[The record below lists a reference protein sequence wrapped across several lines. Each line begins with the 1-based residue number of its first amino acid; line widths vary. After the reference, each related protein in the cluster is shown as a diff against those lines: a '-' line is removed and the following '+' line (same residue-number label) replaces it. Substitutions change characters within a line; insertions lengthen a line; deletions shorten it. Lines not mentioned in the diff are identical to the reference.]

1 VRCARRPRRPGW
13 GGGAARRAEALA
25 GYIFLLP
32 AGLLLAIFLVWPTLQ
47 VLGLSVTDYQLLAPS
62 ATHVVGLDN
71 YRQLLHDADFRD
83 AVRVTLTF
91 ALGAL
96 PLQATLALVLALV
109 LNLRLPGGGML
120 RAAFFYPTILS
131 VVVAGVIWSYLY
143 HPTQG
148 LFNQLLTGLGLPR
161 QPFLSGRDQ
170 ALPAIGALAA
180 WQNVGFYM
188 VIFLAGLRQ
197 IPPQCYEAAA
207 LDGAT
212 GWQQLRF
219 ITLPLLRPISAFVAV
234 VGTIYALRLFTEVYV
249 LTRGGPFGATRTL
262 IYFIWEE
269 GLRFRHTA
277 YAAAAA
283 VLFFLLVLA
292 ITLVQRRLLEAGAG
306 R

>member
-1 VRCARRPRRPGW
+1 VRCARRLRCPGW
-13 GGGAARRAEALA
+13 GGGAARGAEALA
-25 GYIFLLP
+25 GYMFLLP

-47 VLGLSVTDYQLLAPS
+47 VLGLSITDYQLLAPS
-62 ATHVVGLDN
+62 ATHVVGLAN

-83 AVRVTLTF
+83 AVRITLTF
-91 ALGAL
+91 ALGAV
-96 PLQATLALVLALV
+96 PLQASLALALALV

-131 VVVAGVIWSYLY
+131 VVVAGVVWSYLY

-148 LFNQLLTGLGLPR
+148 LFNQILTGLGLPR
-161 QPFLSGRDQ
+161 QPFLSGRHQ

-277 YAAAAA
+277 YAAAA

-292 ITLVQRRLLEAGAG
+292 ITLIQRRLVEAGAG